1 MYRLII
7 RKQAIKALQGML
19 AKDSSRI
26 RRLPDTLA
34 EDPDRRDIGVKPLR
48 GRQGFRMRVGAHRVI
63 FERDDEAHLI
73 EVLHIGPRGD
83 VYK

>member
-1 MYRLII
+1 MYQLII

-19 AKDSSRI
+19 ARDSSRI
-26 RRLPDTLA
+26 RGLLDTLA
-34 EDPDRRDIGVKPLR
+34 EDPDRRGIGVKPLR